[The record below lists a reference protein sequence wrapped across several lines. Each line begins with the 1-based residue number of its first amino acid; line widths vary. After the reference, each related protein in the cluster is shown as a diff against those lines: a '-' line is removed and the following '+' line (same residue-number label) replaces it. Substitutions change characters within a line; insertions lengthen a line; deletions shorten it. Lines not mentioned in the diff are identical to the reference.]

1 MRGVYLVTDPRY
13 AAQHGMEQLVAE
25 AARGGVSCVQ
35 LREKN
40 TPTRDFVELA
50 LRVKAVL
57 QPFQVPL
64 LINDRLDVALASG
77 ADGVHIGQS
86 DMPYALARKLLG
98 PEAIIGLSVECWE
111 DVQTAQELDV
121 DYLGISPVYVT
132 PTKTDT
138 REPWGLA
145 GVSRIRAYSHHNLVA
160 IGGINATNA
169 GAVLRAGAHCVA
181 VVSAICCA
189 SDPCRAT
196 EELNRKAAEALTG
209 KGE

>member
-13 AAQHGMEQLVAE
+13 AAQHGMEKLVAE

-40 TPTRDFVELA
+40 TPTREFVELA

-64 LINDRLDVALASG
+64 LINDRIDVALASG

-86 DMPYALARKLLG
+86 DMPYAFARKLLG

-111 DVQTAQELDV
+111 DVLVAQELDV
-121 DYLGISPVYVT
+121 DYLGISPVFAT

-145 GVSRIRAYSHHNLVA
+145 GVARIRAYSTHNLVA
-160 IGGINATNA
+160 IGGIDVTNA
-169 GAVLRAGAHCVA
+169 RAVFKAGAHCVA
-181 VVSAICCA
+181 VVSAICSA
-189 SDPCRAT
+189 ADPCRAS
-196 EELNRKAAEALTG
+196 EELNRTAAEVSAV